1 MIINTDRLPANIL
14 QPARAR
20 GKSAKAPAPPAAP
33 ENSAGEQ
40 LAVRENNLT
49 AANSHLQDA
58 DAAKATL
65 EQLRQSILGQPAN
78 ALLAQANSLRQSA
91 LQLLQ
96 P

>member
-1 MIINTDRLPANIL
+1 MIINTDRLPANVL
-14 QPARAR
+14 RPAPAR
-20 GKSAKAPAPPAAP
+20 GKSANAAASPAAP
-33 ENSAGEQ
+33 GNPAGEQ

-78 ALLAQANSLRQSA
+78 AMLAQANSLRQSA

-96 P
+96 Q